1 MNITIYSTNVT
12 EPQFQLQNLR
22 YHSSCSSNLFL
33 KDRFGASQLV
43 EWENLVQG
51 VITCFA
57 TSVFTFELTIPI
69 DIVGDEITLMSAV
82 SVTNFGIFNLTDEVA
97 GVVLTPGATLSLE
110 FDVELDLTTRRRY
123 TGLTTITGV
132 TDLGVECRGIDFFS
146 FLAGNELPATFPSLA
161 PTTSPSVTPGPTPN
175 PLESACELAAD
186 IDCILGDGS
195 ACTDLG
201 PPSNTLCVGENPSE
215 LRLIYNGL
223 PCTSSNT
230 TGRNYAC
237 ETSNGGVS
245 GQSQVFVSVANRNN
259 VLYFSGIV
267 PLGGQFIV
275 DGGAGLDDRINIR
288 TSTVD
293 TTTGQAGQLLQA
305 IQMRATCQ
313 EGRDD
318 ISLLTQYGA
327 FQLVSFTS
335 PDQGTNSAVVDIIL
349 SYSVINEGRL
359 TAVAELVQRTST
371 LQGDTTLLSPPGV
384 QLARGLTRSFQ
395 DISRLNLFAAAGFSF
410 DTVLTVAGVGLLS
423 GTACD
428 DSDSFTLSISS

>member
-1 MNITIYSTNVT
+1 
-12 EPQFQLQNLR
+12 
-22 YHSSCSSNLFL
+22 
-33 KDRFGASQLV
+33 
-43 EWENLVQG
+43 
-51 VITCFA
+51 
-57 TSVFTFELTIPI
+57 
-69 DIVGDEITLMSAV
+69 
-82 SVTNFGIFNLTDEVA
+82 
-97 GVVLTPGATLSLE
+97 
-110 FDVELDLTTRRRY
+110 
-123 TGLTTITGV
+123 
-132 TDLGVECRGIDFFS
+132 
-146 FLAGNELPATFPSLA
+146 
-161 PTTSPSVTPGPTPN
+161 
-175 PLESACELAAD
+175 
-186 IDCILGDGS
+186 
-195 ACTDLG
+195 
-201 PPSNTLCVGENPSE
+201 
-215 LRLIYNGL
+215 
-223 PCTSSNT
+223 
-230 TGRNYAC
+230 
-237 ETSNGGVS
+237 
-245 GQSQVFVSVANRNN
+245 

-335 PDQGTNSAVVDIIL
+335 VDQGTNSAVVDIIL

-428 DSDSFTLSISS
+428 DSILLLFPSAPRTWTSMVYFPLHSYSTKARCQCEITPETTSSVLHYSY